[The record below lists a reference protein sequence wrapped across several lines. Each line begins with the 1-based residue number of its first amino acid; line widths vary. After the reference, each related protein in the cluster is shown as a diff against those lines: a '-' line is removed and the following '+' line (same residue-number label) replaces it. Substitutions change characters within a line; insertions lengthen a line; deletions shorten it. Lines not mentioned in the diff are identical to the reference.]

1 MAGHITAPL
10 LDLREPSLGFFSG
23 SWSSP
28 SLFATTQKHQ
38 SKNNQV
44 VLHQSHQH
52 TGTKQNTPSSAQT
65 KCTTSS
71 ICRCL
76 MSWYLVRAQLQITVS
91 KCHTM
96 QNIFS
101 ETPMLCSHKC
111 RQSSVESSTLL
122 TRAESNPSS
131 ISHTWADLIGTAYCY
146 HCLCFIHCTHT
157 RNN

>member
-10 LDLREPSLGFFSG
+10 LDLHEPSLGFFSG

-28 SLFATTQKHQ
+28 SLLSTTQKHQ
-38 SKNNQV
+38 SKNNQLI
-44 VLHQSHQH
+44 LHQSHKH
-52 TGTKQNTPSSAQT
+52 TGTNRRCRAADRQTCTASA
-65 KCTTSS
+65 

-76 MSWYLVRAQLQITVS
+76 ISSYLVRAQLQITVS

-96 QNIFS
+96 QNIFF

-131 ISHTWADLIGTAYCY
+131 ISHTWVNLIGTAYCY

-157 RNN
+157 SNN